1 MNATPE
7 HPIVVANVADLTDE
21 DIEDWFADAF
31 IASMI
36 AAADGCPGTATD
48 TRLPDEDPL

>member
-1 MNATPE
+1 VNATPE
-7 HPIVVANVADLTDE
+7 HPIVVASVADLTDE

-36 AAADGCPGTATD
+36 AAGGCASGHRDKHATG
-48 TRLPDEDPL
+48 R